1 MRGRWIVLPALLA
14 AGCARGGAEAP
25 AKVERPAAIVG
36 GRPMPREWVAAA
48 ARKDGLGLDE
58 ALSRAVETAA
68 LGQLARARGLER
80 LSSVRSDRRA
90 LLVRRLLRREVEVA
104 DPPSERDRAD
114 LRRSYDEFRNWW
126 VRPEIRTAEHLAIVV
141 SEAGGNPGAAA
152 APALPADAWD
162 IAREVVEGLAPLAR
176 GAVSMEAFR
185 GLQPVLQRRLAE
197 RWRAAGHDA
206 SRMPRAVGE
215 TIGPFDRLGPY
226 DPAFREATFAL
237 PAPGAVSAPV
247 RTAFGWHL
255 LYLAE
260 VLPAREAT
268 FDDALPELL
277 ERNKVPLEAQRVQAL
292 ADAARARFQAV
303 ARPEL
308 LRLTVRDAEGAAQR

>member
-1 MRGRWIVLPALLA
+1 V
-14 AGCARGGAEAP
+14 
-25 AKVERPAAIVG
+25 
-36 GRPMPREWVAAA
+36 
-48 ARKDGLGLDE
+48 DG
-58 ALSRAVETAA
+58 
-68 LGQLARARGLER
+68 
-80 LSSVRSDRRA
+80 
-90 LLVRRLLRREVEVA
+90 
-104 DPPSERDRAD
+104 
-114 LRRSYDEFRNWW
+114 
-126 VRPEIRTAEHLAIVV
+126 
-141 SEAGGNPGAAA
+141 
-152 APALPADAWD
+152 
-162 IAREVVEGLAPLAR
+162 
-176 GAVSMEAFR
+176 FR

-206 SRMPRAVGE
+206 SRMPRVVAE

-237 PAPGAVSAPV
+237 PAAGAISAPV

-260 VLPAREAT
+260 VLPARDAT

-292 ADAARARFQAV
+292 ADAARARFRAV